1 MTKVGHVAN
10 RGENTKYRE
19 VWYEIVKAGD
29 CFEGLD
35 LDARMILIHRSFRK
49 NSRVCGFG

>member
-1 MTKVGHVAN
+1 MTKAGHVAN
-10 RGENTKYRE
+10 MGENTKHRE

-35 LDARMILIHRSFRK
+35 LVGRIILTL
-49 NSRVCGFG
+49 